1 MTARLA
7 RVGPAALLSLSLL
20 LAPAARVAAC
30 DCDSLAPAEALAAS
44 TVAFE
49 GVVSR
54 VVEEAAPGGQ
64 PHRPFV
70 DAVLTS
76 FVVEERLKG
85 PVAAG
90 ELFELRS
97 DASLGDCSA
106 FFAERQ
112 RWRLY
117 LAPVNGRLNT
127 HACAGNE
134 LLGEGV
140 ALPRAA
146 STAAD
151 SPPILPL
158 LAGAG
163 VVVLLVMGAWAFA
176 RPGRQAPG

>member
-1 MTARLA
+1 
-7 RVGPAALLSLSLL
+7 
-20 LAPAARVAAC
+20 
-30 DCDSLAPAEALAAS
+30 
-44 TVAFE
+44 
-49 GVVSR
+49 
-54 VVEEAAPGGQ
+54 
-64 PHRPFV
+64 
-70 DAVLTS
+70 
-76 FVVEERLKG
+76 
-85 PVAAG
+85 VAAG